1 MAHNNGGTFVLL
13 FYVFFFIKRYFFMDL
28 SHFSY
33 SHIYWIFLLPLIG
46 AGADVVTGW
55 IQASINNNWKSDIM
69 RAGLYRKSG
78 ELLIVVLGF
87 VAEQAVP
94 VIGQYKLATWISL
107 YICIMETISV
117 LENLDKAG
125 VGFPKSILKK
135 LGRLKDEMDGDED
148 NDRE

>member
-1 MAHNNGGTFVLL
+1 
-13 FYVFFFIKRYFFMDL
+13 MDL

>member
-1 MAHNNGGTFVLL
+1 
-13 FYVFFFIKRYFFMDL
+13 MDL
-28 SHFSY
+28 STFSY

-46 AGADVVTGW
+46 AGADIITGW
-55 IQASINNNWKSDIM
+55 IQASVNNNWKSVIM
-69 RAGLYRKSG
+69 RKGLYRKSG

-107 YICIMETISV
+107 YICIMEAISV

-125 VGFPKSILKK
+125 VGFPKSILRK
-135 LGRLKDEMDGDED
+135 LGKVKEELDGDD
-148 NDRE
+148 DKRTD

>member
-1 MAHNNGGTFVLL
+1 
-13 FYVFFFIKRYFFMDL
+13 MDL
-28 SHFSY
+28 STFSY

-46 AGADVVTGW
+46 AGADIVTGW
-55 IQASINNNWKSDIM
+55 IQASVNNNWKSVIM
-69 RAGLYRKSG
+69 RKGLYRKSG

-107 YICIMETISV
+107 YICIMESISV

-125 VGFPKSILKK
+125 VGFPKSILRK
-135 LGRLKDEMDGDED
+135 LGKVKEELDGDED
-148 NDRE
+148 DKTGT